1 MKTPDH
7 AKHTEELFGIRAD
20 DIHQWIDAFF
30 DYDNYEYFV
39 WSGSAETDPYAH
51 RQFRHCIEALEEAYE
66 EFKGRYSKEVI
77 EKIFKSHLKDDYD
90 GYIPSRSDFADE
102 RFNVQY
108 HHDKETENDQSILTS
123 GEQSKY
129 FKNHSS
135 EKTEKQ
141 DKKTST
147 DFYLGILLPTV
158 VAIILFIA
166 SIFTIIV
173 PVFHHNMMNQ
183 KMEMIKE
190 LTTSAASIIDHYI
203 LKEESG
209 VMTREKAQKEAV
221 NVIKEMRYGRDN
233 KEYFW
238 ITDMQPVMVMHPYS
252 TELIGKDLKNFKDN
266 GDKSGKRLFVEFV
279 ELVRQ
284 DNEGYLEY
292 LWQLKDDPTKT
303 AKKLSYVR
311 GIPKWNFIIGTGVY
325 INDVEEEINELQTDL
340 LTSFSIISA
349 VLLLILVFIV
359 YQSRKI
365 DSGRRQAEAG
375 LKEAR
380 DRYQALVES
389 SGEGYLL
396 AVEGEVIYSNHTLQ
410 KMLEYSDKELSAP
423 DILDHLFTDI
433 NLNKDIIAHLELLF
447 KNKARPG
454 QFDAQVHTKTKKLLN
469 VVITTSKIFFSKKNG
484 HIVSFRPIIG
494 RKIIA
499 SSTSSNGNKST
510 DAYLETASSITDQ
523 IKKSEDMSNIVKA
536 LNKMPLLVRDMLE
549 EGTNADHLRR
559 MIGTAYDAAIKHF
572 IKFSI
577 NDLGPPPA
585 SFSFISL
592 GSNARHEMTMF
603 SDQDSAIL
611 FSDVE
616 RSKLHDIRRYFLTL
630 ANQVCKKLDQA
641 GYPYCPGDFLAVN
654 PKWCLAFSEWKH
666 NFKTWITTATPE
678 SILDINVFFDL
689 HNAHGDQA
697 LFEKL
702 HSYIREQTQQNPLF
716 FQHYARNCLLYRPPL
731 NLFGQIQTKDKLVSL
746 KKCLQPIELFARLY
760 ALKYDVRATNTIE
773 RLNALV
779 KKNIITEDS
788 CREIIY
794 IFDYIW
800 HLRFQNQV
808 FQYGDLRKV
817 NNKLNLNHLM
827 EIEREN
833 LKNILHKI
841 RSFQTMLSYDFF
853 GTPNA

>member
-1 MKTPDH
+1 MKTSDH

-20 DIHQWIDAFF
+20 DLHRWIDAFF
-30 DYDNYEYFV
+30 DSENYEYFV
-39 WSGSAETDPYAH
+39 WTGSAEKDPYAH
-51 RQFRHCIEALEEAYE
+51 RQFRHCIEALEEAYA
-66 EFKGRYSKEVI
+66 EFKGKYPKEVI
-77 EKIFKSHLKDDYD
+77 EKIFKTHLKDDYD
-90 GYIPSRSDFADE
+90 GYIPSRNDFVDD

-108 HHDKETENDQSILTS
+108 HYDKVIEKDQSILTS
-123 GEQSKY
+123 RERSTY
-129 FKNHSS
+129 FKNSS
-135 EKTEKQ
+135 AAKTEKQ

-147 DFYLGILLPTV
+147 DFYLGILLPTI

-166 SIFTIIV
+166 SIFTIII

-183 KMEMIKE
+183 KKEMIKE
-190 LTTSAASIIDHYI
+190 LTASAASIIDHYI
-203 LKEESG
+203 AKEESG
-209 VMTREKAQKEAV
+209 AMTRQDAQKEAV
-221 NVIKEMRYGRDN
+221 NAIKEMRYGRDN
-233 KEYFW
+233 KDYFW
-238 ITDMQPVMVMHPYS
+238 ITDMHPVMVMHPYN
-252 TELIGKDLKNFKDN
+252 TELIGKDLRNFKDN
-266 GDKSGKRLFVEFV
+266 ENKSGKRLFVEFV
-279 ELVRQ
+279 DLVKQ
-284 DNEGYLEY
+284 HNEGYLEY
-292 LWQLKDDPTKT
+292 QWQLKDDPTKT
-303 AKKLSYVR
+303 ASKLSYVR
-311 GIPKWNFIIGTGVY
+311 GIPKWNLIIGTGVY

-340 LTSFSIISA
+340 LMSFSIISA
-349 VLLLILVFIV
+349 VLLLILVYIV
-359 YQSRKI
+359 FQSRRI
-365 DSGRRQAEAG
+365 DSNRRQAEAG

-410 KMLEYSDKELSAP
+410 KMLEYSDEELTAS
-423 DILDHLFTDI
+423 DILDHLFTDL
-433 NLNKDIIAHLELLF
+433 NLNQNIISHLKLLF

-454 QFDAQVHTKTKKLLN
+454 QFEAQIHTKTRKILN

-484 HIVSFRPIIG
+484 HIVSFRPIVG
-494 RKIIA
+494 KKFIA
-499 SSTSSNGNKST
+499 SSNGDKST
-510 DAYLETASSITDQ
+510 DAYLQVASSITDH
-523 IKKSEDMSNIVKA
+523 IKNSEDMSNIVKA
-536 LNKMPLLVRDMLE
+536 LNKMPLLVRDMLD

-559 MIGTAYDAAIKHF
+559 MIGTAYDAAIEHF

-577 NDLGPPPA
+577 NDLGPPPVA
-585 SFSFISL
+585 FSFISL

-603 SDQDSAIL
+603 SDQDSAII

-616 RSKLHDIRRYFLTL
+616 KSQLHDARRYFLTL
-630 ANQVCKKLDQA
+630 ANMVCKKLDQA
-641 GYPYCPGDFLAVN
+641 GYPYCPGDFMAVN
-654 PKWCLAFSEWKH
+654 PKWCLTFSEWKH
-666 NFKTWITTATPE
+666 NFKSWITNATPE
-678 SILDINVFFDL
+678 SILDINVFFDIY
-689 HNAHGDQA
+689 NAYGDQD
-697 LFEKL
+697 LFDKL
-702 HSYIREQTQQNPLF
+702 NSCIREQTSKNPLF

-731 NLFGQIQTKDKLVSL
+731 NLFGQIQTKDNLVSL

-779 KKNIITEDS
+779 EKNVITEDS
-788 CREIIY
+788 RREIIY

-800 HLRFQNQV
+800 HLRFKNQV

-817 NNKLNLNHLM
+817 NNKLNLGHLM

>member
-1 MKTPDH
+1 MKTSDH

-20 DIHQWIDAFF
+20 DIHHWIDAFF
-30 DYDNYEYFV
+30 DYENYEYFV
-39 WSGSAETDPYAH
+39 WTGSAESDPYAH
-51 RQFRHCIEALEEAYE
+51 RQFRHCIEALDEAYE
-66 EFKGRYSKEVI
+66 EFKGNYPKEVI
-77 EKIFKSHLKDDYD
+77 EKIFKTHLKDDYD
-90 GYIPSRSDFADE
+90 GYVPSRSDFVDE
-102 RFNVQY
+102 RFNFQY
-108 HHDKETENDQSILTS
+108 HYNKGTENDQSILTCR
-123 GEQSKY
+123 EQTQY
-129 FKNHSS
+129 FKNHPA

-141 DKKTST
+141 NKKTST
-147 DFYLGILLPTV
+147 DFNLGILLPTI
-158 VAIILFIA
+158 VAVILFIA
-166 SIFTIIV
+166 SIFTIII
-173 PVFHHNMMNQ
+173 PVFHHNMINQ
-183 KMEMIKE
+183 KKEMIKE
-190 LTTSAASIIDHYI
+190 LTVSAASIIEHYI

-209 VMTREKAQKEAV
+209 AMTREIAQKEAV

-233 KEYFW
+233 KDYFW
-238 ITDMQPVMVMHPYS
+238 ITDMRPVMVMHPYS
-252 TELIGKDLKNFKDN
+252 TGLIGKDLRNYKDH

-279 ELVRQ
+279 ELVKQ
-284 DNEGYLEY
+284 HNEGYLEY
-292 LWQLKDDPTKT
+292 QWQLKDDPTKT
-303 AKKLSYVR
+303 ASKLSYVR

-325 INDVEEEINELQTDL
+325 IDDVEKEINELQTDL

-349 VLLLILVFIV
+349 VLLLILGYIAF
-359 YQSRKI
+359 QSRKI
-365 DSGRRQAEAG
+365 DSGRQQAEAG

-396 AVEGEVIYSNHTLQ
+396 AVEGEVIYSNHTLR

-423 DILDHLFTDI
+423 DILQHIFTDLHLNRNIIDHL
-433 NLNKDIIAHLELLF
+433 ERLF

-454 QFDAQVHTKTKKLLN
+454 QFEAQIYTKSKKILN

-484 HIVSFRPIIG
+484 HIVSFRPIVG
-494 RKIIA
+494 RKIIG
-499 SSTSSNGNKST
+499 SSNGDEST
-510 DAYLETASSITDQ
+510 DAYLDLASSITDQ
-523 IKKSEDMSNIVKA
+523 IRNSVDMSNIVKA
-536 LNKMPLLVRDMLE
+536 LNKMPLLVRDMIE

-559 MIGTAYDAAIKHF
+559 MIGSAYDAAIKHF

-577 NDLGPPPA
+577 NDLGPPPT

-611 FSDVE
+611 FSTVE
-616 RSKLHDIRRYFLTL
+616 KSQLHDTRRYFLTL

-641 GYPYCPGDFLAVN
+641 GYPYCPGDFMAVN
-654 PKWCLAFSEWKH
+654 PKWCLTLREWKH
-666 NFKTWITTATPE
+666 HFNSWITDATAE
-678 SILDINVFFDL
+678 SILDINVFFDI
-689 HNAHGDQA
+689 HNAYGDQE
-697 LFEKL
+697 LFDKL
-702 HSYIREQTQQNPLF
+702 NTYIREQARKNPLF

-731 NLFGQIQTKDKLVSL
+731 NLFGQIQTKDNLVSL
-746 KKCLQPIELFARLY
+746 KMCLQPIELFARLY

-779 KKNIITEDS
+779 EKNIITEDS
-788 CREIIY
+788 CKEIIY

-800 HLRFQNQV
+800 HLRFKNQV

-853 GTPNA
+853 GTPTA

>member
-1 MKTPDH
+1 MKTSDH
-7 AKHTEELFGIRAD
+7 AKHTEALFGIRAD
-20 DIHQWIDAFF
+20 DIHHWIDAFF
-30 DYDNYEYFV
+30 DYENYAYFV
-39 WSGSAETDPYAH
+39 WTGSAETDPYAH
-51 RQFRHCIEALEEAYE
+51 RQFRHCIEALEEAYV
-66 EFKGRYSKEVI
+66 EFKGKYSKEVI
-77 EKIFKSHLKDDYD
+77 EKIVKTHLQDDYD
-90 GYIPSRSDFADE
+90 GYIPSRSDFVDD

-108 HHDKETENDQSILTS
+108 HYHNEIENNQSILTHR
-123 GEQSKY
+123 EQSQY
-129 FKNHSS
+129 FKNNSLG
-135 EKTEKQ
+135 KTQ
-141 DKKTST
+141 NLDKKTST
-147 DFYLGILLPTV
+147 DFYLGILLPTI

-166 SIFTIIV
+166 SIFTIII
-173 PVFHHNMMNQ
+173 PVFHNNMMNQ
-183 KMEMIKE
+183 KKEMIKE
-190 LTTSAASIIDHYI
+190 LTASAASIIEHYI

-209 VMTREKAQKEAV
+209 AMTRENAQKEAV
-221 NVIKEMRYGRDN
+221 NAIKEMRYGRDN
-233 KEYFW
+233 KDYFW
-238 ITDMQPVMVMHPYS
+238 ITDMHPVMVMHPYS
-252 TELIGKDLKNFKDN
+252 TELIGKDLRNFKDN
-266 GDKSGKRLFVEFV
+266 NDKSGKRLFVEFV
-279 ELVRQ
+279 EMVKQ
-284 DNEGYLEY
+284 HNEGYLEY
-292 LWQLKDDPTKT
+292 QWQLQDDSTKT
-303 AKKLSYVR
+303 ASKLSFVR

-349 VLLLILVFIV
+349 VLLLILVYIV
-359 YQSRKI
+359 FQSRKI
-365 DSGRRQAEAG
+365 DSSRRQAEAG

-380 DRYQALVES
+380 DRYHALVES

-410 KMLEYSDKELSAP
+410 KMLEYSDEEFTAP
-423 DILDHLFTDI
+423 DILDHLFTDL
-433 NLNKDIIAHLELLF
+433 NLNKNIIAHLELLF

-454 QFDAQVHTKTKKLLN
+454 QFEAQIHTKTQKILN

-484 HIVSFRPIIG
+484 HIVSFRPVVGKKIIG
-494 RKIIA
+494 PA
-499 SSTSSNGNKST
+499 NGDKSAG
-510 DAYLETASSITDQ
+510 AYLEVASSITDQ
-523 IKKSEDMSNIVKA
+523 IKNSEDMSNIVKA
-536 LNKMPLLVRDMLE
+536 LNKMPLLVRDMLD

-559 MIGTAYDAAIKHF
+559 MIGTAYDAAIEHF

-577 NDLGPPPA
+577 NELGPPPTV
-585 SFSFISL
+585 FSFISL

-603 SDQDSAIL
+603 SDQDSAII

-616 RSKLHDIRRYFLTL
+616 ESQLHDFRKFFLTL

-641 GYPYCPGDFLAVN
+641 GFPYCPGDFMAVN
-654 PKWCLAFSEWKH
+654 PKWCLTFSEWKH
-666 NFKTWITTATPE
+666 NFKSWITRATPE
-678 SILDINVFFDL
+678 SILDINVFFDI
-689 HNAHGDQA
+689 HNAYGDQA
-697 LFEKL
+697 LLDKL
-702 HSYIREQTQQNPLF
+702 NAYIRDQTQKNPLF

-731 NLFGQIQTKDKLVSL
+731 NLFGQIQTKDNLVSL

-773 RLNALV
+773 RLNALA

-800 HLRFQNQV
+800 HLRFKNQV
-808 FQYGDLRKV
+808 FQYGHLRKV